1 MTDDLSTLPQ
11 PVREAVEYCDGIFDD
26 ADNGEWATIR
36 AELLRLARENADLRS
51 TIDLDEQV
59 WIQREETLEGWIKRA
74 RKAEVELAK
83 LRARIVDA
91 HRIYGFSGPDTLG
104 IWLTYPGEPLALV
117 KLEDGE

>member
-1 MTDDLSTLPQ
+1 ML
-11 PVREAVEYCDGIFDD
+11 Y
-26 ADNGEWATIR
+26 GEKFSDRTYAALKSR
-36 AELLRLARENADLRS
+36 MEHAE
-51 TIDLDEQV
+51 T
-59 WIQREETLEGWIKRA
+59 
-74 RKAEVELAK
+74 ELAK